1 VGLVRLQAVLPK
13 SRGSIPD
20 SDKRYHLLQIVQTGS
35 GVHPASCTKD
45 NGDFSLRVKAAL

>member
-1 VGLVRLQAVLPK
+1 MGLVKSQAVLLK

-20 SDKRYHLLQIVQTGS
+20 SDKRYYLLKIVQMWF

-45 NGDFSLRVKAAL
+45 NRDFSLGVKAAL